1 MGNLAV
7 DSLTLS
13 LGKKDQK
20 KEILHGL
27 SLTLPLNKISVL
39 VGESG
44 SGKTTLLRAI
54 LGLIPYE
61 GTISLDGINLLG
73 IQTKNRNFSYV
84 NQDIALYPHL
94 TLFQNIAFPLK
105 GSFAKG
111 EEIRRRV
118 FASASS
124 LGIEDCLA
132 RRPNQV
138 SLGQC
143 QRASLAKALVKKSE
157 LYLLDE
163 PFANVDE
170 ASRYP
175 MLLDVKRVFQKE
187 GASVIYVTHSLREAY
202 LMGEHFAVMEKGK
215 IVLSGGQN
223 EFTSY
228 VDSLGVEVR

>member
-1 MGNLAV
+1 MGNLV
-7 DSLTLS
+7 IDSLTLS
-13 LGKKDQK
+13 LGKKEQK
-20 KEILHGL
+20 KEILHNL
-27 SLTLPLNKISVL
+27 SLTLPLNKINVL

-54 LGLIPYE
+54 LGLNAYE
-61 GTISLDGINLLG
+61 GMISLDGIDLLG
-73 IQTKNRNFSYV
+73 IPTKNRNFAYV
-84 NQDIALYPHL
+84 NQNISLYPHL
-94 TLFQNIAFPLK
+94 SLFQNIAFPLK

-118 FASASS
+118 LESATS

-132 RRPNQV
+132 RRPGQV

-170 ASRYP
+170 ANRYP
-175 MLLDVKRVFQKE
+175 MLIDIKRAFQKE

-202 LMGEHFAVMEKGK
+202 LMGEYFAVMEKGK
-215 IVLSGGQN
+215 IALSGDVN
-223 EFTSY
+223 LFTSY

>member
-1 MGNLAV
+1 MGSLVV

-27 SLTLPLNKISVL
+27 SLTLPLNKINVL

-54 LGLIPYE
+54 LGLTPYE
-61 GTISLDGINLLG
+61 GLISLDGVDLLG
-73 IQTKNRNFSYV
+73 IPTKNRNFSYV

-105 GSFAKG
+105 GSFSKG

-118 FASASS
+118 FDSSSS
-124 LGIEDCLA
+124 LGIEDCLG

-170 ASRYP
+170 ANRYP
-175 MLLDVKRVFQKE
+175 MLVDIKRVFQKE

-228 VDSLGVEVR
+228 VDSLGVDVR